1 MLSAYT
7 INLKKEIMGMCA
19 SEDQKK
25 KSLRIDWN
33 RKHEKEL
40 EEAYRHIDGHCHTDE
55 ELKEDVAQKIFNKF
69 NKIRDD
75 IIDKEE
81 FLRFLQ
87 YAYNKRGQYQKA
99 KSINLDEAEFILRSI
114 SESRQ
119 NFLTK
124 QEFKSYIR
132 SL

>member
-1 MLSAYT
+1 
-7 INLKKEIMGMCA
+7 MGMCA
-19 SEDQKK
+19 SEDEKK

-33 RKHEKEL
+33 KKHEKEL

-55 ELKEDVAQKIFNKF
+55 ELKEQVAQKIFHKF
-69 NKIRDD
+69 NKIKDD
-75 IIDKEE
+75 RIDKQE

-99 KSINLDEAEFILRSI
+99 KTINLDEAEFILRNI
-114 SESRQ
+114 SGSRQ

-124 QEFKSYIR
+124 
-132 SL
+132 